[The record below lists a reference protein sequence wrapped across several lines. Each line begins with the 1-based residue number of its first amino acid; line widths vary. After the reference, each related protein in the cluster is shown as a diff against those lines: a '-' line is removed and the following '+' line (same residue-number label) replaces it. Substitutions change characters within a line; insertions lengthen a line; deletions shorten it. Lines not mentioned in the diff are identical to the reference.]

1 MLVIEKNVITGKVT
15 QRQYTQKEKDAVAVM
30 AINEATNKVIR
41 DKEADIKAK
50 RESAIEKILMNDTSI
65 EALAYQDAKR

>member
-50 RESAIEKILMNDTSI
+50 RESAIEKILMNDISI